1 MSVFLL
7 TSGMFKAAEVLLL
20 NGSLKFVLPPVPG
33 EKNIIFNFLS
43 KKEKVGRKYKNFRES
58 INGRGLVPV
67 ETLALV

>member
-7 TSGMFKAAEVLLL
+7 TSGMFKAAEVLLF
-20 NGSLKFVLPPVPG
+20 NGRLKFALPPVPG
-33 EKNIIFNFLS
+33 EKKNIFLS
-43 KKEKVGRKYKNFRES
+43 KKEKVSRKYKNFRES

>member
-7 TSGMFKAAEVLLL
+7 TSGMFKAAEVLLF
-20 NGSLKFVLPPVPG
+20 NGRLKFALHPVPG
-33 EKNIIFNFLS
+33 EKKKNIFLS
-43 KKEKVGRKYKNFRES
+43 KKEKVSRKYKNFRES

>member
-7 TSGMFKAAEVLLL
+7 TSGMFKAAEVLLF
-20 NGSLKFVLPPVPG
+20 NGRLKFALPPVPG
-33 EKNIIFNFLS
+33 EKKNIYFLS
-43 KKEKVGRKYKNFRES
+43 KKEKVSRKYKNFRES

>member
-7 TSGMFKAAEVLLL
+7 TSGMFKAAEVLLF
-20 NGSLKFVLPPVPG
+20 NGRLKFALPPVPG
-33 EKNIIFNFLS
+33 EKKYIYFLS
-43 KKEKVGRKYKNFRES
+43 KKEKVSRKYKNFRES